1 MEKTVKELAVPSVA
15 YMVSILLTVWF
26 LVLQQITIPFSF
38 LGMDI
43 QVNLS
48 FLGLP
53 LTLLLAFRYI
63 ALVIEKLLV
72 GDIIAPL
79 ANGLRTISITGF
91 LYLLSGWSAIPLWL
105 RPITGFLLYSSLLSV
120 LHNVIIEFVND
131 INQLFEPIIT
141 SIYILI
147 VGYMGSNA
155 WIAMY
160 PALEASL
167 STVLSD
173 ALASILQSGLA
184 EPINNIII
192 VSTALTSVL
201 TLTGLG
207 ANHPNSYLRFMSK
220 NIGENI
226 SKVTFINFSFIY
238 YIFFVRNFL
247 FKYSGINPQFIT
259 VAEWLLICGAFY
271 LGYQNLKGYAETAL
285 VIEDVTGTWRKHFQ
299 QVETISDP
307 QLELLSGLVEGFVDY
322 GLRDDLVT
330 HLTVLLTESGMG
342 LNQVSQINGLLI
354 GHQDTRPP
362 RIGFPWQI
370 AQHRLFNLQRR
381 KRVVDAVLS
390 SIRVNPAVSR

>member
-15 YMVSILLTVWF
+15 YLVSILLTVWF
-26 LVLQQITIPFSF
+26 LVLQQITIPFTF
-38 LGMDI
+38 LGIDI

-53 LTLLLAFRYI
+53 LTLLLAFRYL
-63 ALVIEKLLV
+63 ALLMEKLLV

-91 LYLLSGWSAIPLWL
+91 LYLLSGWTTVPSWL
-105 RPITGFLLYSSLLSV
+105 RPITKFLLYSSVFSV
-120 LHNVIIEFVND
+120 LHNVIIVIVED
-131 INQLFEPIIT
+131 INQLFEPIVT
-141 SIYILI
+141 SIYILL
-147 VGYMGSNA
+147 VGYIGSNA
-155 WIAMY
+155 WLAMY

-167 STVLSD
+167 NTGLSD
-173 ALASILQSGLA
+173 ALSSILQSGLA
-184 EPINNIII
+184 QPINNIII

-201 TLTGLG
+201 ALTGLG

-220 NIGENI
+220 TIGENI
-226 SKVTFINFSFIY
+226 SRVTFLTFSFIY
-238 YIFFVRNFL
+238 YLFFVRNFL
-247 FKYSGINPQFIT
+247 FRYSGVNPQFIT
-259 VAEWLLICGAFY
+259 LAEWLLICGTFY

-307 QLELLSGLVEGFVDY
+307 QLELLSRLVEGFVDY

-330 HLTVLLTESGMG
+330 HLTVLLTESGMSM
-342 LNQVSQINGLLI
+342 NQVSQINGQLI
-354 GHQDTRPP
+354 GHQDTKLP
-362 RIGFPWQI
+362 RIGFPWQV

-381 KRVVDAVLS
+381 KQVVDSVLS

>member
-43 QVNLS
+43 QLNLS

-63 ALVIEKLLV
+63 ALVIERLLV

-131 INQLFEPIIT
+131 INQLFEPIVT

-147 VGYMGSNA
+147 VGYIGSNA

-167 STVLSD
+167 STVLSE
-173 ALASILQSGLA
+173 ALTSVLQSGLA

-201 TLTGLG
+201 ALTGLG

-226 SKVTFINFSFIY
+226 SKVTFINFAFIY

-259 VAEWLLICGAFY
+259 VAEWLLICGTFY

-299 QVETISDP
+299 HVETISDP
-307 QLELLSGLVEGFVDY
+307 QLETLSRLVEGFVDY
-322 GLRDDLVT
+322 GMRDDLVT

-354 GHQDTRPP
+354 GHRDTKPP

-381 KRVVDAVLS
+381 KQVVDAVLS
-390 SIRVNPAVSR
+390 SIRINPAVSR